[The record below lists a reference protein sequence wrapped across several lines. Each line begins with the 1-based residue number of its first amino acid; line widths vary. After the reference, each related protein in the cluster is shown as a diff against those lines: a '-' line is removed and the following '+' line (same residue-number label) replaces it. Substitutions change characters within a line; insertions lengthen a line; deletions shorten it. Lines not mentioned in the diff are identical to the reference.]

1 MCSIKKMWKQAPF
14 RTAVVA
20 GLIATVLGSLIAG
33 FISWCTHVTLGLPIE
48 KWLASSSPTE
58 TSIVAEPPVSD
69 PNNTETPKSGVTSS
83 ANTES
88 GSTTTSS
95 PSAPSPKPTEIN
107 NDSADRLAA
116 RTPSNPPENWDI
128 NKTFQIGSTNYDHS
142 IYARCGLGCQ
152 RGTTLEFDLGKQY
165 KTLTATIGIRQD
177 ADSADRQ
184 VVKLTISLDGNNR
197 GESYILRYGDTQT
210 ISVSV
215 ENVSRIRF
223 EVNYA
228 GDDQKRDADLTLKVV
243 IGEPLLYRE

>member
-1 MCSIKKMWKQAPF
+1 MCSIKKMWKQSPL
-14 RTAVVA
+14 RTAVVG
-20 GLIATVLGSLIAG
+20 GLVVG
-33 FISWCTHVTLGLPIE
+33 FICWCTHVTLGLPIE

-58 TSIVAEPPVSD
+58 TSIVAEPPASD
-69 PNNTETPKSGVTSS
+69 SNSTEIPKSGVTPSV
-83 ANTES
+83 NMES
-88 GSTTTSS
+88 GSTTTSR
-95 PSAPSPKPTEIN
+95 PPAPSPEPTEIN
-107 NDSADRLAA
+107 NGSADRLAA

-128 NKTFQIGSTNYDHS
+128 NKTFQIGGTNYDHS

-177 ADSADRQ
+177 ADPADRQ
-184 VVKLTISLDGNNR
+184 VAKFTISLDDDSR
-197 GESYILRYGDTQT
+197 GESYILRHGDTQT
-210 ISVSV
+210 ITVSV
-215 ENVSRIRF
+215 ENVSRLRF